1 MRKIV
6 ILSLILILILSA
18 FYNCFAF
25 EIGKKDIV
33 SIGSCETYFKYKGK
47 PNHVEFVIYEN
58 NGKQYPAYCLN
69 PELNGVGTGGVGNYS
84 VNVYEKLKNVNAW
97 RAIVNGFPYKTL
109 AELGVQSKE
118 EAFTATK
125 AAVYT
130 MMFNRNT
137 NDYEPLDSEGAQRA
151 YNAYLK
157 IVNDARNCIE
167 PFEENIQISIS
178 ADTDYWMVDNENKEF
193 ASKIYTLNTKISSGK
208 YAIQLEGNLAE
219 GLKLTDI
226 NNIEKNEFEI
236 GEKFKISIPIEN
248 LINSGNF
255 TINAETTIESKP
267 ILYGK
272 TTIEGTQDYAISGY
286 MYEDSKDV
294 YKESY
299 IENKTKLIIVKK
311 EYGTENRL
319 SGVKFN
325 IFDENKNIV
334 KENLITDKNG
344 EIIVEKMIPGK
355 YYISEVE
362 TLSGYNLYPELI
374 EVEIDFN
381 EEFTIVVNNS
391 KTEIT
396 KIDKVEEKT
405 EVTSQY
411 TESVYNVEN
420 NNTIRKL
427 PITGF

>member
-69 PELNGVGTGGVGNYS
+69 PELNGIGTGGVGNYS

-236 GEKFKISIPIEN
+236 GEKFKISIPVEN